1 MVECNRPKAAALFA
15 LLISLAITVSCAGNS
30 KSITTSPTPNIAG
43 PREFV
48 AISQTSAGIG
58 VVTGIEVALSE
69 GQVLENGLN
78 LPDGNITANSDQIS
92 FLSLA
97 PNSLNITDFG
107 GPCLSTPG
115 DSSLTGTVTSTDATV
130 QFTFTENGNVF
141 KVTGTL
147 SGDGKSLLNGTY
159 APDISSGTINAC
171 TADSGGSISG
181 NMVGRITG
189 NVSGQIC
196 AFGDTSSS
204 CQPND
209 TATATASESSSNT
222 LTLNL
227 MLTGVDNTALTL
239 TGPVTG
245 NSFTLQ
251 GTVQGQIVT
260 YYGYYETVNNVP
272 SIYLADATNPS
283 SPNYVGTLTIP
294 H

>member
-1 MVECNRPKAAALFA
+1 MVKYYTPKSAAMFA

-30 KSITTSPTPNIAG
+30 KSITPSSTPNIAG
-43 PREFV
+43 PWEFV

-78 LPDGNITANSDQIS
+78 LPDGNITANSNQIS
-92 FLSLA
+92 FVSLA

-107 GPCLSTPG
+107 GPCQSTPG

-141 KVTGTL
+141 KVTATL
-147 SGDGKSLLNGTY
+147 SGDGKSLNGTY
-159 APDISSGTINAC
+159 VPDTSSGTINTC
-171 TADSGGSISG
+171 TADSGGSITG
-181 NMVGRITG
+181 NMVGKITG
-189 NVSGQIC
+189 NFSGQIC
-196 AFGDTSSS
+196 ALGESSSS
-204 CQPND
+204 CEPND
-209 TATATASESSSNT
+209 TATATASENSSNI

-227 MLTGVDNTALTL
+227 TLTGVDNTALTL

-251 GTVQGQIVT
+251 GTVKGQIVT
-260 YYGYYETVNNVP
+260 YYGYYETVNNVL
-272 SIYLADATNPS
+272 SIYLADATNPA